1 MTTPK
6 PDLDG
11 RDHYARLASMMSDR
25 GETWDLSDN
34 DRAAIEWGL
43 NELARIGARLAR
55 AERAERERDALQRH
69 YDAAAPEHNLLAL
82 LDLYEARERT
92 AEARLARAEEA
103 LRWARCFRCGAVK
116 GTHGR
121 PCITDADAQ
130 AWLDKQA
137 AALSPT
143 DTEGDTT

>member
-55 AERAERERDALQRH
+55 AKRRSERSATTSTTTRTRTAIGPPA
-69 YDAAAPEHNLLAL
+69 DAASPPPPSPPPSRKGVGDGAL
-82 LDLYEARERT
+82 
-92 AEARLARAEEA
+92 
-103 LRWARCFRCGAVK
+103 
-116 GTHGR
+116 
-121 PCITDADAQ
+121 
-130 AWLDKQA
+130 
-137 AALSPT
+137 
-143 DTEGDTT
+143 